1 MLDVETIDQ
10 PTGDFNFAGGYSTT
24 DGALVEVKVG
34 ERNFY
39 GTGKNCPGLR

>member
-1 MLDVETIDQ
+1 MLDVEAVDQ
-10 PTGDFNFAGGYSTT
+10 PTGDFFISGGYSTT

-39 GTGKNCPGLR
+39 GTG